1 MKKIAIFVAMT
12 LMAVGCGGAR
22 EQELGPGE
30 TVQAFCKAVAE
41 GNLAAAEGL
50 CDMQMMAEYMNSVSD
65 IWNNADSSVAG
76 IMPVILAQMQVEID
90 NVTKSENG
98 RTVFYTI
105 SLPGGKNK
113 EKIADLKKDE
123 KGWKIERITDRH

>member
-41 GNLAAAEGL
+41 GNLAAAEEL
-50 CDMQMMAEYMNSVSD
+50 CDMQTMAEYMSVVSD
-65 IWNNADSSVAG
+65 TWNNTDSSVAG
-76 IMPVILAQMQVEID
+76 IVPVILADMQVEIG
-90 NVTKSENG
+90 NITKSENG

-105 SLPGGKNK
+105 SLPEGKNK

-123 KGWKIERITDRH
+123 KGWKIERIIDRH

>member
-1 MKKIAIFVAMT
+1 MKKIAIFVAMA
-12 LMAVGCGGAR
+12 LMAVGCGGAK

-41 GNLAAAEGL
+41 NDLAAAEGL
-50 CDMQMMAEYMNSVSD
+50 CDMQTMKEYMDSISE
-65 IWNNADSSVAG
+65 IWNSADSSVTDIA
-76 IMPVILAQMQVEID
+76 PAILSEMQVKID
-90 NVTKSENG
+90 DITKKENG

-105 SLPGGKNK
+105 SLPEGKNK
-113 EKIADLKKDE
+113 EKIADLRKEE